1 MLTSF
6 AQVISFLFN
15 PVMMLVFLPLLLV
28 YRTTGDVVLAMA
40 WTVYTMIFLIAIS
53 FFVVYGV
60 HKKIFTDL
68 DVSVRTQRP
77 LLFTVGIIMTLV
89 YLWGLFF
96 LNGPKI
102 LTLVTEGFLLGV
114 LLMAIINTRLKIS
127 FHVSTV
133 SSLLF
138 TMAIVYQGY
147 YYLTL
152 LLIPVVAWARL
163 RIKRHTL
170 AETVVGACF
179 GILLSLGM
187 YLLFHRSIS
196 L

>member
-1 MLTSF
+1 MFTSL

-28 YRTTGDVVLAMA
+28 YRTTGDVVQAMV

-77 LLFTVGIIMTLV
+77 LLFIVGIFMTLV

-96 LNGPKI
+96 LHGPKI
-102 LTLVTEGFLLGV
+102 LMLVTEGFLFGV
-114 LLMAIINTRLKIS
+114 LLMSIINTRLKIS

-152 LLIPVVAWARL
+152 LLIPLVAWARL
-163 RIKRHTL
+163 KIKRHTL
-170 AETVVGACF
+170 PETLAGACF

-187 YLLFHRSIS
+187 YLLFHHYV
-196 L
+196 LV

>member
-1 MLTSF
+1 MLTSL

-28 YRTTGDVVLAMA
+28 YRTTGDVVQAMV

-77 LLFTVGIIMTLV
+77 LLFVVGIFMTLV

-96 LNGPKI
+96 LHGPQI
-102 LTLVTEGFLLGV
+102 LMLVTEGFLFGV
-114 LLMAIINTRLKIS
+114 LLMSAINTRLKIS

-152 LLIPVVAWARL
+152 LLIPLVAWARL
-163 RIKRHTL
+163 KIKRHTL
-170 AETVVGACF
+170 PETLAGACF

-187 YLLFHRSIS
+187 YLLFHHYIR

>member
-1 MLTSF
+1 MLTSL
-6 AQVISFLFN
+6 AQVLSFLFN

-28 YRTTGDVVLAMA
+28 YKTTGDVVLAMT
-40 WTVYTMIFLIAIS
+40 WTVYTMIFLVAIS
-53 FFVVYGV
+53 FFVIYGV

-68 DVSVRTQRP
+68 DVSVRSQRP
-77 LLFTVGIIMTLV
+77 LLFIVGIIMTLI
-89 YLWGLFF
+89 YLWGLSF

-102 LTLVTEGFLLGV
+102 LMIVTVGFLVGV
-114 LLMAIINTRLKIS
+114 LIMAIINTRLKIS

-133 SSLLF
+133 SALLF

-152 LLIPVVAWARL
+152 LLIPAVAWARL

-170 AETVVGACF
+170 PETIVGACF
-179 GILLSLGM
+179 GILLSLGI
-187 YLLFHRSIS
+187 YLLVHQNFH

>member
-1 MLTSF
+1 MLTSL

-28 YRTTGDVVLAMA
+28 YKTTGDVILAMV

-53 FFVVYGV
+53 FFVIYGV

-77 LLFTVGIIMTLV
+77 LLFTGGIIMTLV
-89 YLWGLFF
+89 YLWGLTF
-96 LNGPKI
+96 LNAPKI
-102 LTLVTEGFLLGV
+102 LLIVTVGFLFGV
-114 LLMAIINTRLKIS
+114 LLMALINTRLKVS

-133 SSLLF
+133 SALLF
-138 TMAIVYQGY
+138 TLAIVYQGY
-147 YYLTL
+147 YYLAL
-152 LLIPVVAWARL
+152 LLIPGVAWARL

-170 AETVVGACF
+170 PETFVGACF

-187 YLLFHRSIS
+187 YLFFHQYVRI
-196 L
+196 

>member
-1 MLTSF
+1 MRTHL

-15 PVMMLVFLPLLLV
+15 PVLMLVFLPLILV
-28 YRTTGDVVLAMA
+28 YKTTGDIVSAFI

-53 FFVVYGV
+53 FFVIYGV
-60 HKKIFTDL
+60 HKNFFTDL
-68 DVSVRTQRP
+68 DVSKRSQRP

-89 YLWGLFF
+89 YFWGLSF

-102 LTLVTEGFLLGV
+102 LMVVTGGFLVGV
-114 LLMAIINTRLKIS
+114 LLMALINTKLKVS

-133 SSLLF
+133 SALLF
-138 TMAIVYQGY
+138 GMAIVYQGY
-147 YYLTL
+147 YYLL
-152 LLIPVVAWARL
+152 LFLIPAVAWARL
-163 RIKRHTL
+163 TIKRHTL
-170 AETVVGACF
+170 PETIVGACF

-187 YLLFHRSIS
+187 YLLIHQYFQ

>member
-1 MLTSF
+1 MLTSL

-28 YRTTGDVVLAMA
+28 YKTTGDVIFAMA

-77 LLFTVGIIMTLV
+77 LLFIVGIIMTLV

-96 LNGPKI
+96 LSGPKI
-102 LTLVTEGFLLGV
+102 LILVTEGFLLGV
-114 LLMAIINTRLKIS
+114 LIMAIINTRLKIS

-170 AETVVGACF
+170 PETVVGACF

-187 YLLFHRSIS
+187 YLLFHHYITV
-196 L
+196 

>member
-1 MLTSF
+1 MMTSL

-28 YRTTGDVVLAMA
+28 YKTTGDIILAFA

-53 FFVVYGV
+53 FFVIYGV

-68 DVSVRTQRP
+68 DVSKRSQRP
-77 LLFTVGIIMTLV
+77 LLFSVGLVMTLV
-89 YLWGLFF
+89 YLWGLTF

-102 LTLVTEGFLLGV
+102 LMIVTVGFIIGV
-114 LLMAIINTRLKIS
+114 ILMSIINTRLKIS
-127 FHVSTV
+127 FHVTTV
-133 SSLLF
+133 ATLLF

-152 LLIPVVAWARL
+152 LLIPTVAWARL
-163 RIKRHTL
+163 KIKRHTL
-170 AETVVGACF
+170 PETLVGACF

-187 YLLFHRSIS
+187 YLTIRQVFHY
-196 L
+196 